1 MKRTFDLILFD
12 MDGTLYPHSEQCK
25 KTYYEV
31 ALKLI
36 SKHYGMSRMEA
47 TSSLEDHRKKFAQQV
62 PGRTSTTLVLL
73 HYYSKVTFAELSH
86 EVNLI
91 HPVESVLGRIEA
103 SIAAVTKVVQ
113 EYDTLLYTMNNEV
126 TTQRVLDTIGMNE
139 LFPKSRRYTL
149 DTWANLPMTRQE
161 CLAHIKP
168 GLLGF
173 EKILTKAEVSPEKS
187 LMVGDSLTSDIRP
200 AKKLQMETYHV
211 KGSADLQQLPT
222 WLGL

>member
-1 MKRTFDLILFD
+1 MKRPFDLILFD
-12 MDGTLYPHSEQCK
+12 MDGTLYPHNEQCK

-36 SKHYGMSRMEA
+36 SKHYGMSRSEA
-47 TSSLEDHRKKFAQQV
+47 TESLEEKRKEFAQKV
-62 PGRTSTTLVLL
+62 PGRTSTTLLLL
-73 HYYSKVTFAELSH
+73 HYYDKVSFAEHSY

-91 HPVESVLGRIEA
+91 HPVAEVLGKIEA
-103 SIAAVTKVVQ
+103 SIAAVTKVVK
-113 EYDTLLYTMNNEV
+113 EYDCLLYTMNNEV

-149 DTWANLPMTRQE
+149 DTWAELPISRQE
-161 CLAHIKP
+161 RLAHIKP

-173 EKILTKAEVSPEKS
+173 EKILAKADVSPEKA
-187 LMVGDSLTSDIRP
+187 LMVGDSLTSDIEP
-200 AKKLQMETYHV
+200 AQKLQMETYHV
-211 KGSADLQQLPT
+211 KGSADLQQLRP